1 LQSDDPVRGDDSDF
15 WISANYAFL
24 ARQASGANQPL
35 PALFQSLRDVSIGL
49 NLGGLNLGDAP
60 EINMLLTAS
69 DAAGA
74 GEILKTF
81 QDAVVQLAQATPMA
95 GAAAKALT
103 MKQDGARIRLHF
115 VVPPEL
121 IAFGQQMAQQQA
133 AASGGL
139 PAQLLPLLGTL
150 GLGRAPAAAAP
161 APPPQNGGKIVI
173 YGLDDGPKEIPPP
186 K

>member
-1 LQSDDPVRGDDSDF
+1 
-15 WISANYAFL
+15 
-24 ARQASGANQPL
+24 
-35 PALFQSLRDVSIGL
+35 
-49 NLGGLNLGDAP
+49 
-60 EINMLLTAS
+60 
-69 DAAGA
+69 
-74 GEILKTF
+74 
-81 QDAVVQLAQATPMA
+81 
-95 GAAAKALT
+95 
-103 MKQDGARIRLHF
+103 LHF